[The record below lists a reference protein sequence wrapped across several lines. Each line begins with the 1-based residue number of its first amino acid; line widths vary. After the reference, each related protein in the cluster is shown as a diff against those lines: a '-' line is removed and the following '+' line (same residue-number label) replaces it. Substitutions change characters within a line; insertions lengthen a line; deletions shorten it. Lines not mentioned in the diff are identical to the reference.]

1 LYGRP
6 YRRPRA
12 AEERTP
18 TKTHSSARPDVDT
31 QSEDPQYADLS
42 RRNVTRLVESLPD
55 SGRMSIRS
63 AADDAKAIACLV
75 LELIDERNH
84 LVRAVTHDIEPE
96 LEGLN
101 NGGGLINAVTA
112 AAGLR
117 PVDEVLGSIGDAS
130 GGAGNKW
137 GQPARRRLQKHA
149 REHRRNVGLPIVV
162 GDIREHLRVQQQVDH
177 MPVLMHDTAVF
188 ILTMVERFGESMTAE
203 DLKRAQSMIDRMRAY
218 VDGLTR

>member
-96 LEGLN
+96 LEG
-101 NGGGLINAVTA
+101 
-112 AAGLR
+112 
-117 PVDEVLGSIGDAS
+117 
-130 GGAGNKW
+130 
-137 GQPARRRLQKHA
+137 
-149 REHRRNVGLPIVV
+149 
-162 GDIREHLRVQQQVDH
+162 
-177 MPVLMHDTAVF
+177 
-188 ILTMVERFGESMTAE
+188 
-203 DLKRAQSMIDRMRAY
+203 
-218 VDGLTR
+218 